1 MELTRVSELVKVP
14 NVAETELQKT
24 DVNTEKTESDIS
36 PNYKG
41 NHPLSK
47 EELAKRRAEKKGKLY
62 ESKDKMVSH
71 PAHYQSD
78 GIEVIDVIK
87 AFTKDLNG
95 IKATD
100 TGNIIKYACRWN
112 AKGKPIQD
120 VEKLIFYATHLLR
133 ELQTEEKNERN

>member
-1 MELTRVSELVKVP
+1 MEEII
-14 NVAETELQKT
+14 EQTEQKT
-24 DVNTEKTESDIS
+24 EVKTESTEIS

-41 NHPLSK
+41 KHPKSK
-47 EELAKRRAEKKGKLY
+47 EELAKIRAEKLTKKGNLY
-62 ESKDKMVSH
+62 ESKDNMVSH
-71 PAHYQSD
+71 PAHYQAG

-120 VEKLIFYATHLLR
+120 VEKIIWYATHLLR
-133 ELQTEEKNERN
+133 ELQAEEQEKKS

>member
-1 MELTRVSELVKVP
+1 METLKEQLEEVKGQILQNDTELTEV
-14 NVAETELQKT
+14 
-24 DVNTEKTESDIS
+24 S

-41 NHPLSK
+41 KHPVSK
-47 EELAKRRAEKKGKLY
+47 EELAKRKAEKKGLY

-71 PAHYQSD
+71 PAHYQSGD
-78 GIEVIDVIK
+78 IEVIDIIK

-120 VEKLIFYATHLLR
+120 VEKIIWYATHLLR
-133 ELQTEEKNERN
+133 ELQAEEQEKKS

>member
-1 MELTRVSELVKVP
+1 MEEII
-14 NVAETELQKT
+14 EQTEQKT
-24 DVNTEKTESDIS
+24 EIKTESAEIS

-41 NHPLSK
+41 KHPKSK
-47 EELAKRRAEKKGKLY
+47 EELAKIRAEKLTKKGNLY
-62 ESKDKMVSH
+62 ESKDNMVSH
-71 PAHYQSD
+71 PAHYQAG

-120 VEKLIFYATHLLR
+120 IEKIIWYATHLLR
-133 ELQTEEKNERN
+133 ELQAEEQEKKS

>member
-1 MELTRVSELVKVP
+1 MEEII
-14 NVAETELQKT
+14 EQTEQKT
-24 DVNTEKTESDIS
+24 EIKTESAEIS

-41 NHPLSK
+41 KHPKSK
-47 EELAKRRAEKKGKLY
+47 EELAKIRAEKLTKKGNLY
-62 ESKDKMVSH
+62 ESKDNMVSH
-71 PAHYQSD
+71 PAHYQAG

-120 VEKLIFYATHLLR
+120 VEKIIWYATHLLR
-133 ELQTEEKNERN
+133 ELQAEEQEKKS

>member
-1 MELTRVSELVKVP
+1 METLQEQLTEVK
-14 NVAETELQKT
+14 EQILQKT
-24 DVNTEKTESDIS
+24 DTDAEMTEINVS

-41 NHPLSK
+41 KHPLSK
-47 EELAKRRAEKKGKLY
+47 EELAKIRAEKKDKLY

-71 PAHYQSD
+71 PAHYQAG

-112 AKGKPIQD
+112 AKGNPIQD
-120 VEKLIFYATHLLR
+120 VEKIIWYATHLLR
-133 ELQTEEKNERN
+133 ELQTEEQEKKS

>member
-1 MELTRVSELVKVP
+1 MKEIIEQ
-14 NVAETELQKT
+14 TEQKI
-24 DVNTEKTESDIS
+24 EIKTESAEVS

-41 NHPLSK
+41 KHPKSK
-47 EELAKRRAEKKGKLY
+47 EELAKIRAEKLTKKGNLY
-62 ESKDKMVSH
+62 ESKDNMVSH
-71 PAHYQSD
+71 PAHYQAG

-120 VEKLIFYATHLLR
+120 VEKIIWYATHLLR
-133 ELQTEEKNERN
+133 ELQAEEQEKKS

>member
-1 MELTRVSELVKVP
+1 METLQEQLTEVK
-14 NVAETELQKT
+14 EQILQKT
-24 DVNTEKTESDIS
+24 DTDTEMTEINVS

-41 NHPLSK
+41 KHPLSK
-47 EELAKRRAEKKGKLY
+47 EELAKIRAEKKDKLY

-71 PAHYQSD
+71 PAHYQAG

-112 AKGKPIQD
+112 AKGNPIQD
-120 VEKLIFYATHLLR
+120 VEKIIWYATHLLR
-133 ELQTEEKNERN
+133 ELQAEEHNKN

>member
-1 MELTRVSELVKVP
+1 MEEII
-14 NVAETELQKT
+14 EQTEQKT
-24 DVNTEKTESDIS
+24 EIKTESAEVS

-41 NHPLSK
+41 KHPKSK
-47 EELAKRRAEKKGKLY
+47 EELAKIRAEKLTKKGNLY
-62 ESKDKMVSH
+62 ESKDNMVSH
-71 PAHYQSD
+71 PAHYQAG

-120 VEKLIFYATHLLR
+120 VEKIIWYATHLLR
-133 ELQTEEKNERN
+133 ELQAEEQEKKS

>member
-1 MELTRVSELVKVP
+1 MEEIIEQTEQKTKVK
-14 NVAETELQKT
+14 TELA
-24 DVNTEKTESDIS
+24 EIS

-41 NHPLSK
+41 KHPKSK
-47 EELAKRRAEKKGKLY
+47 EELAKIRAEKLTKKGNLY
-62 ESKDKMVSH
+62 ESKDNMVSH
-71 PAHYQSD
+71 PAHYQAG

-120 VEKLIFYATHLLR
+120 VEKIIWYATHLLR
-133 ELQTEEKNERN
+133 ELQAEEQEKKS